1 MRRMLARV
9 LFIAGWLL
17 VLALAQASL
26 NPTIGLLAVVGCA
39 VHLGLVLGPR
49 GQPHTTGLS
58 LGAVLRLARQVLTAP
73 VRLLTRLLRRRQR
86 PGQAETI
93 GIEVQLLDRRRSAE
107 IERHLRA
114 ALRQCARTWAPHPL
128 PLDRI
133 AVYAGAPTEGRRQVY
148 EQWLP
153 ADDSKQQ
160 PSASLTV
167 ISLGLFDATGRLLD
181 NQLLVGALATNV
193 AALVADRHKRQHT
206 DALASD
212 MAEAKPSP
220 RPSRSPAP
228 NLVDQATVDQQ
239 LARLMDNLVDRS
251 PH

>member
-1 MRRMLARV
+1 
-9 LFIAGWLL
+9 

-39 VHLGLVLGPR
+39 VHLGLVLGRR
-49 GQPHTTGLS
+49 GQRHTTRLS
-58 LGAVLRLARQVLTAP
+58 LGTVVSFARQVLSAP
-73 VRLLTRLLRRRQR
+73 FRLLARPLWRQR

-93 GIEVQLLDRRRSAE
+93 GIEVQLPDRRRSAE

-114 ALRQCARTWAPHPL
+114 TLRQCARTWAPHPL

-153 ADDSKQQ
+153 AEDSKQQ

-193 AALVADRHKRQHT
+193 AALVADRHKRQHA
-206 DALASD
+206 DAPASD

-220 RPSRSPAP
+220 RPSRSPAT

-239 LARLMDNLVDRS
+239 LAGLMDNLRRQVPPLEPESRPPSAND
-251 PH
+251 